1 MGPQSEKH
9 GARVELDR
17 CQGCGRFIGPHD
29 AVCGHC
35 GRPCAAFIRS
45 RAARFGI
52 TAQDCPHCLAGS
64 GQPWVCVRC
73 GAPLP
78 VTGAVSKGTRLG
90 LVCIRCG
97 AALRGDAYCTC
108 CGAPVRSRSISPSK
122 RDKTLL
128 AFAQYDSFLE
138 QRDPNYVFRI
148 KSTRKARVLL
158 ALLVII
164 AVHVSVI
171 GTLFVI
177 RNAVAAPPEPP
188 ATPVEALA
196 NFRTSGATI
205 QAARDLV
212 QYSKDVWNR
221 VAAES
226 VSTGH
231 YFLALVQSLER
242 PGTLSDPWLMTP
254 FDHDQSAQA
263 ALREFAARCP
273 GDSAYRLHD
282 YSNIN
287 DYADLKAGGGSP
299 FVKLWMSS
307 SRAFSSLLTEAAKE
321 VSGHLQ
327 ADPAKSDP
335 LWLIPPQSNTVWGT
349 IVPII
354 YTVSGPLL
362 VVTLLALYL
371 TQQLVNRPL
380 RRPMGAKKR

>member
-196 NFRTSGATI
+196 NFRTSGRPSKRPETWCNTQRTCGTGWRQSQSQQGI
-205 QAARDLV
+205 TFWPSYRVSRD
-212 QYSKDVWNR
+212 
-221 VAAES
+221 
-226 VSTGH
+226 
-231 YFLALVQSLER
+231 
-242 PGTLSDPWLMTP
+242 PGPCLTP
-254 FDHDQSAQA
+254 
-263 ALREFAARCP
+263 
-273 GDSAYRLHD
+273 G
-282 YSNIN
+282 
-287 DYADLKAGGGSP
+287 
-299 FVKLWMSS
+299 
-307 SRAFSSLLTEAAKE
+307 
-321 VSGHLQ
+321 
-327 ADPAKSDP
+327 
-335 LWLIPPQSNTVWGT
+335 
-349 IVPII
+349 
-354 YTVSGPLL
+354 
-362 VVTLLALYL
+362 
-371 TQQLVNRPL
+371 
-380 RRPMGAKKR
+380 